1 MTAPNDQ
8 YKRVILVTGSN
19 TGIGYDIV
27 RLLAE
32 KGHTVY
38 LASRKESAGKE
49 AQAKLKKDYN
59 LDVKFVQ
66 LDITDE
72 ASVKAA
78 KETIEK
84 AEGRL
89 DTLVNNAGIL
99 CVSYMSESQ
108 LASTVSLT
116 TIRNAFEPNFY
127 GLIQTTQAFLPL
139 LRAAPKG
146 YACVVNNTT
155 DMASNAHQAAPGSR
169 YYVAYD
175 TSKAAANSY
184 SIALAKELEK
194 EDIKVNVVT
203 PGFTTTKL
211 NNFLPGGK
219 TTEDGASVL
228 VPWALLG
235 PEDKGKTCLFWSYK
249 GEFPW

>member
-1 MTAPNDQ
+1 MTTPNDQ

-19 TGIGYDIV
+19 TGIGYGIV
-27 RLLAE
+27 KLLAE

-49 AQAKLKKDYN
+49 AQAKLKKDHN

-89 DTLVNNAGIL
+89 DTLVNNAG
-99 CVSYMSESQ
+99 VSYMTEPQ
-108 LASTVSLT
+108 QASTVSLT

-146 YACVVNNTT
+146 YACIVNNTT
-155 DMASNAHQAAPGSR
+155 DMASNAHQAWPESFPP
-169 YYVAYD
+169 
-175 TSKAAANSY
+175 SAANSY
-184 SIALAKELEK
+184 SIALAKELEA
-194 EDIKVNVVT
+194 EDIKVNLVT

-211 NNFLPGGK
+211 NSFRAGGK
-219 TTEDGASVL
+219 TTEGGASVL

-235 PEDKGKTCLFWSYK
+235 PEDKGKTCLFWSDK

>member
-38 LASRKESAGKE
+38 LASRKENAGKE
-49 AQAKLKKDYN
+49 AQAKLKKEHN
-59 LDVKFVQ
+59 LDAKFVQ

-89 DTLVNNAGIL
+89 DTLVNNAGM
-99 CVSYMSESQ
+99 SYLSEPQ
-108 LASTVSLT
+108 QASTVSLT

-146 YACVVNNTT
+146 YACIVNNTT
-155 DMASNAHQAAPGSR
+155 DMASNAHQAGPRSSLHV
-169 YYVAYD
+169 VAYN

-184 SIALAKELEK
+184 SIALAKELEE

-211 NNFLPGGK
+211 NGFRPGGK
-219 TTEDGASVL
+219 TTEGGASVL

-235 PEDKGKTCLFWSYK
+235 PEDKGKTCLFWSDK
-249 GEFPW
+249 GEFLW